1 MKTTLTNWGN
11 YPKVE
16 ADLRRFSSENHLRK
30 IFGDSGELIT
40 RGLGRSYGDSSLGET
55 VATPF
60 GYDRV
65 TAFDEKSG
73 AVTCEAGISLQD
85 LLTIF
90 VPRGWFLP
98 VTPGTKFV
106 TLGGAIAAD
115 VHGKNHHKAGC
126 FSRHVISM
134 DVMLADGAV
143 TACSPVENP
152 ELFDATCGGMG
163 LTGVILR
170 ATIKLIKIE
179 TAYIRQETL
188 KAKNLEELMEFF
200 EQAGDSTYTVAWVDC
215 LAGKDDD
222 VGRSVLMKGEHAA
235 ADEIGKKS
243 QLSPPE
249 KRTIG
254 VPFNL
259 PGFSLNRF
267 TVKAFNTVYYG
278 MARHAKT
285 SIIDYDSFF
294 YPLDGITN
302 WNRIYGRKGFMQY
315 QFVLPKETSLDGV
328 KKVLKKTADKG
339 MGSFLAVLKLLG
351 PQERLISFPMEGY
364 TLALDFP
371 MTKNLFGFLD
381 ELDDIVLGGGG
392 RLYLAK
398 DARMSSD
405 MFKKSYKNSHRFM
418 QYKHGVDKKGKF
430 QSLQSKRLGI

>member
-16 ADLRRFSSENHLRK
+16 ADLRRFSSENGLRE
-30 IFGDSGELIT
+30 IVGDSGELIT
-40 RGLGRSYGDSSLGET
+40 RGLGRSYGDSSLGDT
-55 VATPF
+55 VASPF

-73 AVTCEAGISLQD
+73 AVTCEAGISLEEI
-85 LLTIF
+85 LTIF

-126 FSRHVISM
+126 FSRHVLSM
-134 DVMLADGAV
+134 DVMLADGTV
-143 TACSPVENP
+143 TACSPEKNG

-163 LTGVILR
+163 LTGVIVR
-170 ATIKLIKIE
+170 ATIKLGKIE
-179 TAYIRQETL
+179 TAYIKQQTL
-188 KAKNLEELMEFF
+188 KAKNLGELMEFF
-200 EQAGDSTYTVAWVDC
+200 EEASDTTYTVAWVDC
-215 LAGKDDD
+215 LAKKDGDI
-222 VGRSVLMKGEHAA
+222 GRSVLMKGEHAA
-235 ADEIGKKS
+235 ADDIGTKNP
-243 QLSPPE
+243 LSPPE
-249 KRTIG
+249 KRKIA

-259 PGFSLNRF
+259 PGFSLNRY
-267 TVKAFNTVYYG
+267 TVKIFNSVYYG
-278 MARHAKT
+278 MARHGKT
-285 SIIDYDSFF
+285 SVLDYDSFF
-294 YPLDGITN
+294 YPLDGIHN

-315 QFVLPKETSLDGV
+315 QFVLPKETSLDGL
-328 KKVLKKTADKG
+328 KKVLKKTADTG

-381 ELDDIVLGGGG
+381 ELDDIVLDYGG

-405 MFKKSYKNSHRFM
+405 MFKKSYKNSDRFI
-418 QYKHGVDKKGKF
+418 QYKHSVDKKGKF